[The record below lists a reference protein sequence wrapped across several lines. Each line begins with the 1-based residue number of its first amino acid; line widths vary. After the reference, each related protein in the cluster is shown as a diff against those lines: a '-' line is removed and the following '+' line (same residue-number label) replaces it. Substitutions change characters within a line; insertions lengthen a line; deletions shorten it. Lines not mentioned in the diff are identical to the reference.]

1 MNNQKWNKELFYS
14 IIFFVVA
21 FTWFFYNPFS
31 LLRDFIDSLP
41 NALDIKSKLFN
52 LGIFPIFYNV
62 VNIMKVGFY
71 FFLLCSIYAGI
82 KSWRKSLKTLSIL
95 FISLIFL
102 TPQIV
107 SAVWWNPGTWFKKDV
122 PKEELKQDTG
132 EEKPNV
138 VKQEKKPTIN
148 TSSKNKETP
157 KVELPAQASNLQ
169 SDLQM
174 VKGEIQNKN
183 TEINSLKKT
192 LAELQKNLAQ
202 ENPQC
207 KQVVIEKVVYQ
218 DRIVEKPK
226 VVYEERIIEKLV
238 EKIVYKDRVVE
249 KPTEKIVFQDKIIEK
264 LVEKIVYQDRIVEKP
279 VEKIVYRDKI
289 VQASCNS
296 PVTPT
301 PNTYSDYNFNYQ
313 WTDGRLSCP
322 MTPRDIVIK
331 KAVFKIPDSE
341 LQKINILGGLE
352 ADGLKLIMPVFPP
365 LHARRANMS
374 ISDTYSLEET
384 SPNTFVYFGG
394 NIPICGDGGVVTIG
408 GMTGSLMDITNQ
420 GRNVKIYLA
429 QKGITVDVTSIANG
443 VGFNL
448 RASPIMTE
456 WEIWDNTTNKPVK
469 IP

>member
-169 SDLQM
+169 SELQM
-174 VKGEIQNKN
+174 VKGEIENKN

-238 EKIVYKDRVVE
+238 EKIVYKDKV
-249 KPTEKIVFQDKIIEK
+249 
-264 LVEKIVYQDRIVEKP
+264 
-279 VEKIVYRDKI
+279 

-456 WEIWDNTTNKPVK
+456 WEIWDNTTNK
-469 IP
+469 

>member
-169 SDLQM
+169 SELQM
-174 VKGEIQNKN
+174 VKGEIENKN

-192 LAELQKNLAQ
+192 LAELVKN
-202 ENPQC
+202 
-207 KQVVIEKVVYQ
+207 
-218 DRIVEKPK
+218 
-226 VVYEERIIEKLV
+226 
-238 EKIVYKDRVVE
+238 IVYKDRVVE

-264 LVEKIVYQDRIVEKP
+264 LVEKIVYQARIVEKP

>member
-169 SDLQM
+169 SELQM
-174 VKGEIQNKN
+174 VKGEIENKN

-226 VVYEERIIEKLV
+226 VVYEE
-238 EKIVYKDRVVE
+238 
-249 KPTEKIVFQDKIIEK
+249 
-264 LVEKIVYQDRIVEKP
+264 RIVEKP

-469 IP
+469 MP